1 MIHYPRK
8 SGWDTEQ
15 RRGRLGSLSVCYG
28 GGVVGGD
35 GGGVVCT
42 RKYERRSKIKVKEGG
57 RTWVTVLD
65 SLGNLG
71 TVIT

>member
-8 SGWDTEQ
+8 LGWDTEQ

-28 GGVVGGD
+28 GGGGGD
-35 GGGVVCT
+35 VVVCT
-42 RKYERRSKIKVKEGG
+42 RKYERRLKIKVKEGG
-57 RTWVTVLD
+57 RTWVTELD
-65 SLGNLG
+65 CLGNLG